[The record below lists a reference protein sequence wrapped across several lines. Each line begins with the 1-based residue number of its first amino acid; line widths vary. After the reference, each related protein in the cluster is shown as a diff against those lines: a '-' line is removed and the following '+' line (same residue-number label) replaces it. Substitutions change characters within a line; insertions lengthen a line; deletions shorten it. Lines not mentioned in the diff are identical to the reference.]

1 MDAAMKR
8 NTIVVRAQWD
18 PEAEV
23 WVATSDDLP
32 GLVTEADNQQELV
45 KKLHDMIPDLLEG
58 EEFGGEEFGGGDLAE
73 IPVMIMSE
81 QPEKVRLR
89 A

>member
-58 EEFGGEEFGGGDLAE
+58 EEFGGGDLAE

-81 QPEKVRLR
+81 QLEKVRLR

>member
-1 MDAAMKR
+1 MQRHM
-8 NTIVVRAQWD
+8 IVVRARWD

-32 GLVTEADNQQELV
+32 GLVTEAENHQELV
-45 KKLHDMIPDLLEG
+45 KKLHEMIPDLLEG
-58 EEFGGEEFGGGDLAE
+58 EDLGDDQLPE

-81 QPEKVRLR
+81 QMHKVRLR
-89 A
+89 T